1 MLYLNSKSRKVTQS
15 CGSSNKLVTTWSL
28 RPSSTTAA
36 KPAIRCRCGRAFFLL
51 PQLQAFCAALPV
63 RHHSATAAKP
73 AIRCRCSRAFFLLP
87 QLQAFCAASPVLH
100 HSTTAA
106 KPAIR
111 CRCSRAFFLLP
122 YLQAFCAASPVR
134 HHSATAAKPAIRCRC
149 GHLYL
154 WKLRGDGRRTKMVD
168 FRQRYSRK
176 SGKQMR
182 GTCLQ
187 SVNSTSRVS
196 L

>member
-36 KPAIRCRCGRAFFLL
+36 KPAIRCRCSRAFFLL

-63 RHHSATAAKP
+63 R
-73 AIRCRCSRAFFLLP
+73 L
-87 QLQAFCAASPVLH
+87 

-111 CRCSRAFFLLP
+111 CRCGMAFFHQP
-122 YLQAFCAASPVR
+122 QLQAFCAALPVR
-134 HHSATAAKPAIRCRC
+134 PHSATAAKPAIRCRC